1 MSAEEALSN
10 VIDKLDQF
18 IKSNKERTQQL
29 EGERTTTR
37 YLLER
42 MNERL
47 IKSNMQSNHHEDDP
61 QLRILI
67 AKLDLFLH
75 KMNELREK
83 IDRLES
89 IISHFTK

>member
-10 VIDKLDQF
+10 AIDKLDQF
-18 IKSNKERTQQL
+18 IKSNKERTQKL

-47 IKSNMQSNHHEDDP
+47 IKSNMQSNHEDDF
-61 QLRILI
+61 QLRVVIS
-67 AKLDLFLH
+67 KLDLLLN
-75 KMNELREK
+75 KMNEQRQK
-83 IDRLES
+83 IERLES

>member
-47 IKSNMQSNHHEDDP
+47 IKSNMQSNHEDDP
-61 QLRILI
+61 QLRIVI